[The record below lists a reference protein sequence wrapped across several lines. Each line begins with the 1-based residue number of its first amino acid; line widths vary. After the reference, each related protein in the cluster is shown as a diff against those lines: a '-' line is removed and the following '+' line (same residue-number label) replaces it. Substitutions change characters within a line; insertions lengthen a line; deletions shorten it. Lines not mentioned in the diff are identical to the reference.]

1 MNSLAEQL
9 SSSLAA
15 VVEAAA
21 PSVIRVDGHRRL
33 WSSGVVWS
41 PEGIAL
47 AAHHAVEVDE
57 GVEVGLPDG
66 KQVKAN
72 VVGRDPGTDVAVLR
86 LEASG
91 LASPRWAPIEGAKVG
106 HLALALSRPG
116 RSIRASLG
124 IVSALGEAWRTPAGG
139 KIERF
144 FQSSVAPDRGF
155 SGGLLVDAAG
165 AGLGVNTAGLLRG
178 SGVTLPRVTL
188 QRVVDALL
196 AHGKVRRG
204 FLGIS
209 AYPAR
214 LPPALATEL
223 GKSSGLIVIGV
234 QPHGPAESAG
244 ILQGDVLISLD
255 GRPVTTI
262 SDLQA
267 VLDEERIGRE
277 LHAQLVRVGRP
288 LDLAVMVSAR
298 P

>member
-1 MNSLAEQL
+1 
-9 SSSLAA
+9 

-33 WSSGVVWS
+33 WSSGVAWS
-41 PEGIAL
+41 ADGIAL

-57 GVEVGLPDG
+57 GVEVGLSDG
-66 KQVKAN
+66 KQVKAT
-72 VVGRDPGTDVAVLR
+72 VVGRDPGSDLAVLR

-91 LASPRWAPIEGAKVG
+91 LVPPRWAPVEGVKVG
-106 HLALALSRPG
+106 QLVLALSRPG

-124 IVSALGEAWRTPAGG
+124 IVSAFGDAWRTPAGG

-165 AGLGVNTAGLLRG
+165 SGLGVNSAGLLRG
-178 SGVTLPRVTL
+178 NGVTLPRATL
-188 QRVVDALL
+188 ERVVQAVL
-196 AHGKVRRG
+196 AHGHVRRG
-204 FLGIS
+204 FLGVS

-214 LPPALATEL
+214 LAPAIASEL
-223 GKSSGLIVIGV
+223 GKSGALIVVGV
-234 QPHGPAESAG
+234 QPGGPAEKAG
-244 ILQGDVLISLD
+244 VLQGDLLVSLD
-255 GRPVTTI
+255 GQPVPSI

-267 VLDEERIGRE
+267 LLDEERIGSE
-277 LHAQLVRVGRP
+277 LSAQLVRAGRP
-288 LDLAVMVSAR
+288 LELKVAVGAR